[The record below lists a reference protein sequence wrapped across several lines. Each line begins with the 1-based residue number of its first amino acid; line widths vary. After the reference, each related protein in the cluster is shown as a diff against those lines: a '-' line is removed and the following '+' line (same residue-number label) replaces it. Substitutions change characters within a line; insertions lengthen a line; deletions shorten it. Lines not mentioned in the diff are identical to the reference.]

1 MVALDFFRPVY
12 LQILTVLLTLLI
24 VLAARYGV
32 LFRPF
37 TQIVPTVGALVLG
50 VWGVRSLL
58 VGSYPPDST
67 GVDLVLEGAI
77 LLLLFTV
84 AICAALFML
93 PRAHLGRGRWLH
105 IDRNDD

>member
-1 MVALDFFRPVY
+1 LYDVVVALNFFRPVY

-24 VLAARYGV
+24 VLAASYGV
-32 LFRPF
+32 LLRPF

-58 VGSYPPDST
+58 VGAYPPDST
-67 GVDLVLEGAI
+67 GVDLGLEGAI

-84 AICAALFML
+84 ASRAALFML
-93 PRAHLGRGRWLH
+93 PRAHLGRG
-105 IDRNDD
+105 